1 MKITLPENIGE
12 ITLNQFLKYEE
23 LLERDLDSLNFNKRK
38 ISIFTGIPFNQVQH
52 IKAVDAERILNQ
64 VDKALGTEAVFQ
76 NTFTMGDLEFGFI
89 PDFDKITLDE
99 YADLTTYGVDKSTL
113 HNLMSV
119 LFRPIINKNGERYE
133 IMSYDGTEQYAEMM
147 KEMPLNIVNGALV
160 FFWNLA
166 NELQEATQRYLSEEL
181 VRDMKPKTTSRI
193 SDGIQRLRNWLKMT
207 SLKSTRL
214 VG

>member
-119 LFRPIINKNGERYE
+119 LFRPIVNKNGERYE
-133 IMSYDGTEQYAEMM
+133 IMGYEGTEQYAEMM

-193 SDGIQRLRNWLKMT
+193 SDGTQRLRNWLKMT
-207 SLKSTRL
+207 SLKSMKLAR
-214 VG
+214 